1 IFADGFPLLNSLREV
16 HLLLSQGAHNQ
27 YGDLPWTSRSE
38 LLIQM
43 WLLARPEMREFLGGR
58 VMVPYNEPWMGQL
71 ETMRDVQKWGSSPV
85 THFRDLANYGE
96 RILLSIRFTAWT
108 STYTRAAAVNWA
120 K

>member
-1 IFADGFPLLNSLREV
+1 RAHEYEHEYGLTLQGKAIRGLNPVDRRGKFIRAFHTLLHLCTRFFRDDDDATIFADGFPLLNSLREV

-58 VMVPYNEPWMGQL
+58 
-71 ETMRDVQKWGSSPV
+71 
-85 THFRDLANYGE
+85 
-96 RILLSIRFTAWT
+96 
-108 STYTRAAAVNWA
+108 
-120 K
+120 